1 MANAPQNPNQ
11 KIAGNDYS
19 NQSNQGSTN
28 QGQKGQT
35 GSSQSGQGMDK
46 NKDSNATQ
54 QNDGNK
60 SVDANKAGGMK
71 NDPQGSDTRRERE
84 EEDRPRADNKVGNK

>member
-1 MANAPQNPNQ
+1 MANAPQNTNQ

-19 NQSNQGSTN
+19 KQSNQGTN
-28 QGQKGQT
+28 QGQKDQ
-35 GSSQSGQGMDK
+35 DK
-46 NKDSNATQ
+46 NSERNSTEKKD
-54 QNDGNK
+54 GIK